1 MAVNKTLRFV
11 LRDPKKHMDSCAI
24 CGRLRLK
31 RQAVMAI
38 FAEGDPP
45 VYSAPYCFT
54 CIRQLFKT
62 MRGTAGEGT

>member
-1 MAVNKTLRFV
+1 MAVNKNLRFKV
-11 LRDPKKHMDSCAI
+11 RDPKLHLDSCAI
-24 CGRLRLK
+24 CGRSRLK

-38 FAEGDPP
+38 FVEDDPP